1 VRDASQLHNVMTS
14 IERVRGVISVD
25 RVQGTSQPKV

>member
-1 VRDASQLHNVMTS
+1 VKDASQLRNVMTS

-25 RVQGTSQPKV
+25 RVQGTGKS